1 MQYTVY
7 ATNDFYMFFK
17 AQKEHKVDYMK
28 NENLSSP
35 VALHRRH
42 ENSRKDIPTQTRY
55 WYLGQQR
62 SSIRR
67 PSRL

>member
-1 MQYTVY
+1 M
-7 ATNDFYMFFK
+7 NDFYMFFK

-55 WYLGQQR
+55 
-62 SSIRR
+62 
-67 PSRL
+67 